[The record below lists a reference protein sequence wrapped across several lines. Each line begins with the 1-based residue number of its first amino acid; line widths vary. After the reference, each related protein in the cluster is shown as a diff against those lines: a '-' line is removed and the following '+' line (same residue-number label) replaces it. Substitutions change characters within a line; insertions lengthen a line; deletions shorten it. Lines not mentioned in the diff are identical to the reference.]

1 MQDQDT
7 SARFSRSMPYYSEAQ
22 HVFARALTDY
32 RGDLSK
38 LDLVLYSIRRS
49 SQGPESGP
57 KYIDTQRF
65 PLRSLGAPSLV
76 LRQTLIV
83 PRISTFPTERQC
95 PRSLL
100 LRFDLT
106 I

>member
-57 KYIDTQRF
+57 EETFSGLDYGSEF
-65 PLRSLGAPSLV
+65 SASLK
-76 LRQTLIV
+76 
-83 PRISTFPTERQC
+83 F
-95 PRSLL
+95 
-100 LRFDLT
+100 
-106 I
+106 